1 MVGRLMV
8 IVADNTIFEMGI
20 EVVPTVIRGQTNS
33 ILTNVGNLL
42 TLASSYIAYSVLRSK
57 VLELCTKLHNSLN
70 FQGRVYLSLPFYILS
85 TLGVAVAIA
94 SLGLPGTK
102 NINRDHIDFKKVGF
116 F

>member
-42 TLASSYIAYSVLRSK
+42 TLASSYIAYSVLRLN
-57 VLELCTKLHNSLN
+57 VLELCTNVHKT
-70 FQGRVYLSLPFYILS
+70 V
-85 TLGVAVAIA
+85 
-94 SLGLPGTK
+94 
-102 NINRDHIDFKKVGF
+102 
-116 F
+116 

>member
-42 TLASSYIAYSVLRSK
+42 TLASSYIAYSVL
-57 VLELCTKLHNSLN
+57 
-70 FQGRVYLSLPFYILS
+70 GP
-85 TLGVAVAIA
+85 
-94 SLGLPGTK
+94 
-102 NINRDHIDFKKVGF
+102 
-116 F
+116 